1 MPAWPGSSVLLEAH
15 DVRERSAE
23 CRHDRRQPEDVV
35 GPGEI
40 WQGHEDRA
48 HAALGELPVPAD
60 VIGRQPGM
68 MPPGEH
74 RRGGPAAQPLYD
86 RASLLP
92 VAADDR
98 DIEYGHLDL
107 VRVPAGLPAV

>member
-15 DVRERSAE
+15 DVREQSAK
-23 CRHDRRQPEDVV
+23 CRDNRREPEDVI
-35 GPGEI
+35 GLGEV
-40 WQGHEDRA
+40 WQGDEDGA

-60 VIGRQPGM
+60 VIGGQAGM

-74 RRGGPAAQPLYD
+74 RRGGPAAQPLDD
-86 RASLLP
+86 RAGLLP